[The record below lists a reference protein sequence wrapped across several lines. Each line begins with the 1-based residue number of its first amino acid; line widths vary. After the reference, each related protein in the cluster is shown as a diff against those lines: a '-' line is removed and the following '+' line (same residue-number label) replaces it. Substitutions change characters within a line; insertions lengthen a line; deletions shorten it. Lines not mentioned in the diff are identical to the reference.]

1 MNILNQRL
9 QGRLELSEQAKEWQA
24 LLAHLEKQIGKKPDM
39 NGLLFLIGVNVLG
52 QGPREFSKE
61 EKQDLMHIA
70 VCELLSFVEYFE
82 FQGRDSGG
90 WPHYRSLRQPAVT
103 GLSEQEALLRACA
116 VQYFRE
122 NDSDFDE
129 SVRLI
134 FENPNV
140 SSL

>member
-90 WPHYRSLRQPAVT
+90 WPHYLSLRQPAVT

-140 SSL
+140 PTL